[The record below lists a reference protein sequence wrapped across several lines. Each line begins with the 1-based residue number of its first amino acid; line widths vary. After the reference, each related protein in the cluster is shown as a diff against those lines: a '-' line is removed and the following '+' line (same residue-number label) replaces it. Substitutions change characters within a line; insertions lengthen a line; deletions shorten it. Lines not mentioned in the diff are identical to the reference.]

1 MTQLHTPISTAI
13 IDTGVTEL
21 QQDRHQCWPLY
32 GTAAGFSIFVN
43 LLILARPL
51 YMLQVYDRVL
61 SSRSVATLLALTG
74 LAAFLYLIM
83 AVLDCCRTRLMARAG
98 GRLQQALGKRVFNA
112 ALGAST
118 KTFEDTGGTAL
129 RDLDAIQRWLTSP
142 AMATLFDLPWT
153 PLFLAGIWIF
163 HPLLGS
169 FALAAGD
176 LLVAM
181 ALLSQLASRRTLA
194 EAHRGLY
201 RANRLSDQIRSQA
214 DMVQTMGIQ
223 NATYQLWQAPRSGA
237 L

>member
-1 MTQLHTPISTAI
+1 MTQLHIPISTAI
-13 IDTGVTEL
+13 IDTGVTKL
-21 QQDRHQCWPLY
+21 QQARRQCWPLY

-43 LLILARPL
+43 LLILTGPL

-98 GRLQQALGKRVFNA
+98 GRFQQALGKRVFNA

-118 KTFEDTGGTAL
+118 KTFEDKGGTAL

-169 FALAAGD
+169 FSCAGP
-176 LLVAM
+176 AGPIGQSPH
-181 ALLSQLASRRTLA
+181 A
-194 EAHRGLY
+194 G
-201 RANRLSDQIRSQA
+201 
-214 DMVQTMGIQ
+214 
-223 NATYQLWQAPRSGA
+223 
-237 L
+237 

>member
-1 MTQLHTPISTAI
+1 MKRDKIFNPIAGKSPVELSNRHKMTQLHTLIGSAI

-21 QQDRHQCWPLY
+21 QQARRQCWPLY
-32 GTAAGFSIFVN
+32 GTAAKFSIFVN
-43 LLILARPL
+43 LQI
-51 YMLQVYDRVL
+51 
-61 SSRSVATLLALTG
+61 LTG
-74 LAAFLYLIM
+74 LAASLYLIM

-98 GRLQQALGKRVFNA
+98 GRLQQALGKRVFNT

-118 KTFEDTGGTAL
+118 TAFEDKGGTAL
-129 RDLDAIQRWLTSP
+129 RYLDAIQRWLASP
-142 AMATLFDLPWT
+142 AMAALFDLPWT

-169 FALAAGD
+169 FALAAGG
-176 LLVAM
+176 LLVAL
-181 ALLSQLASRRTLA
+181 ALLSQLASRHTLA

-223 NATYQLWQAPRSGA
+223 NATYQLWQAQRSGA